1 MIREITSINIPMNIT
16 ILSYVNIVT
25 YLLSRILPDIVRG
38 KRIVRYVTNFSSAGK
53 KEPSAVQSY
62 PAYVPSLKL

>member
-1 MIREITSINIPMNIT
+1 MIREITSINIFTNIT

-25 YLLSRILPDIVRG
+25 YLLSRVLPGIAEG
-38 KRIVRYVTNFSSAGK
+38 KGYVRYVTNFSSAGK